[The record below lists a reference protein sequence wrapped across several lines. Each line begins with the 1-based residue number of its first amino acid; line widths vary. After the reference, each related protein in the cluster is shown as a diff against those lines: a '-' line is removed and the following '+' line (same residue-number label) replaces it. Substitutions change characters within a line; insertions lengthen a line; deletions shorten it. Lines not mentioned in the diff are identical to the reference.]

1 MEIDMKKFLT
11 LFLSI
16 LICLLAGGIGTIFTF
31 SAIPTWYVTLNKPVF
46 SPPNYLFGPVWTI
59 LYILM
64 GTSFYLI
71 YIKGLKTK
79 KVRDAIY
86 LFGIQ
91 LVLNAI
97 WSPVFFG
104 LKNTLLALFIIVV
117 MWFYI
122 LRTMLAFEK
131 IDRKAAILLVP
142 YILWVSFATILNF
155 SVWFLNR

>member
-1 MEIDMKKFLT
+1 MKKFLT

-16 LICLLAGGIGTIFTF
+16 LICLSAGAIGTIFTF
-31 SAIPTWYVTLNKPVF
+31 SAIPTWYAALNKPVF

-64 GTSFYLI
+64 GISVYLI
-71 YIKGLKTK
+71 YTKGLKTK

-91 LVLNAI
+91 LILNAI
-97 WSPVFFG
+97 WSPIFFG
-104 LKNTLLALFIIVV
+104 LKNTLLALFVIIA
-117 MWFYI
+117 MWIYI
-122 LRTMLAFEK
+122 FRTILAFEK
-131 IDRKAAILLVP
+131 IERKAALLLVP

>member
-1 MEIDMKKFLT
+1 MEVDMKKFLT

-16 LICLLAGGIGTIFTF
+16 LICLSAGAIGTIFTF
-31 SAIPTWYVTLNKPVF
+31 SAIPTWYAALNKPVF

-64 GTSFYLI
+64 GISVYLI
-71 YIKGLKTK
+71 YTKGLKTK

-91 LVLNAI
+91 LILNAI
-97 WSPVFFG
+97 WSPIFFG
-104 LKNTLLALFIIVV
+104 LKNTLLALFVIIA
-117 MWFYI
+117 MWIYI
-122 LRTMLAFEK
+122 FRTILAFEK
-131 IDRKAAILLVP
+131 IERKAALLLVP

>member
-1 MEIDMKKFLT
+1 MNKFLI
-11 LFLSI
+11 LFLAI
-16 LICLLAGGIGTIFTF
+16 LICLLAGGLGTIFTF
-31 SAIPTWYVTLNKPVF
+31 SAIPTWYATLNKPVF

-64 GTSFYLI
+64 GISVYMI

-91 LVLNAI
+91 LILNAI
-97 WSPVFFG
+97 WSPIFFG
-104 LKNTLLALFIIVV
+104 LKNTLLALFVIIA
-117 MWFYI
+117 MWIYI
-122 LRTMLAFEK
+122 FRTILAFEK
-131 IDRKAAILLVP
+131 IERKAALLLVP